1 MAHSLVGSSDV
12 PGVAGVAI
20 SDYVGSSGGN
30 EYRRQRNSIINSPR
44 ILFLVNVDW
53 FFLSHRLAIARA
65 ARDRGAEVWVAAA
78 STGQEDQIIRE
89 GFRFLSIPFR
99 RSGKDI
105 FHEIRTI
112 IKIAKVF
119 RDVKPDLVHNV
130 TIKPVLYSSWLSR
143 YVWRP
148 AVVNAISGL
157 GYVFLASGAKARLLR
172 RVVDMAYR
180 AALCG
185 GRVRVIFQ
193 NPEDIELFIA
203 KGIVEKNQAVLIR
216 GSGVDVE
223 VFRPFSEQP
232 GVPVVMFASRMLKDK
247 GAVELVDAAR
257 LLRDWKVSIRMVF
270 VGEPDPYNPA
280 TVTETDL
287 REWVDEGVVEWW
299 GHKSE
304 MERILPL
311 AAIVV
316 LPSYRE
322 GLPKVLQEAASV
334 GRPIVATDVPGCRE
348 VVRDGWNGYLVPP
361 RDHARLAT
369 AIRRLVEDPALRARM
384 GKNSREM
391 AIKEFRI
398 EKVSADTLAV
408 YNELIGEK
416 FPGIFA
422 NQPR

>member
-1 MAHSLVGSSDV
+1 M
-12 PGVAGVAI
+12 
-20 SDYVGSSGGN
+20 
-30 EYRRQRNSIINSPR
+30 NSPR
-44 ILFLVNVDW
+44 ILFVVNVDW

-65 ARDRGAEVWVAAA
+65 VRDRGAEVWVASA
-78 STGQEDQIIRE
+78 STGQEEQIIRE
-89 GFRFLSIPFR
+89 GFRYLSIPFR
-99 RSGKDI
+99 RSGKNV
-105 FHEIRTI
+105 FHEFRTI
-112 IKIAKVF
+112 MKIAKNLH
-119 RDVKPDLVHNV
+119 DVKPDLVHNV

-143 YVWRP
+143 YVGRP
-148 AVVNAISGL
+148 AIVNNISGL
-157 GYVFLASGAKARLLR
+157 GYVFLAPGAKARFLR
-172 RVVDMAYR
+172 SVVRMAYR
-180 AALCG
+180 VALTG
-185 GRVRVIFQ
+185 DRVRVLFE
-193 NPEDIELFIA
+193 NPDDIESFVA
-203 KGIVEKNQAVLIR
+203 KGIVEKRQTVLIR
-216 GSGVDVE
+216 GTGVDVD
-223 VFRPFSEQP
+223 VFRPFPEQP

-257 LLRDWKVSIRMVF
+257 LLRDWKVSVRMVF
-270 VGEPDPYNPA
+270 VGEPDPDNPA
-280 TVTETDL
+280 TVTESEL

-299 GHKSE
+299 GHKTE

-322 GLPKVLQEAASV
+322 GLPKVLQEAASA

-369 AIRRLVEDPALRARM
+369 AIRRLVEAPALRARM

-408 YNELIGEK
+408 YNELLGEK
-416 FPGIFA
+416 FPGVFA
-422 NQPR
+422 HQPR

>member
-1 MAHSLVGSSDV
+1 MASSLVGSSDV

-20 SDYVGSSGGN
+20 SDRVGSCGGN
-30 EYRRQRNSIINSPR
+30 ENRWQRNSIVNSPR

-78 STGQEDQIIRE
+78 STGQEEQIIRE

-119 RDVKPDLVHNV
+119 RDVKPDLIHNV
-130 TIKPVLYSSWLSR
+130 TIKPVLYSSWISR
-143 YVWRP
+143 YIWRP

-172 RVVDMAYR
+172 SIVGMAYR

-203 KGIVEKNQAVLIR
+203 EGIVEKSQAVLIR

-247 GAVELVDAAR
+247 GAVELVDAGR
-257 LLRDWKVSIRMVF
+257 LLRDWNVSVRMVF
-270 VGEPDPYNPA
+270 VGEPDPDNPA
-280 TVTETDL
+280 TVTESEL
-287 REWVDEGVVEWW
+287 RAWVEEGVVEWW
-299 GHKSE
+299 GHKTG
-304 MERILPL
+304 METVLPL
-311 AAIVV
+311 AAVVV

-322 GLPKVLQEAASV
+322 GLPKVLIEAAAA

-361 RDHARLAT
+361 RDHKPLAE
-369 AIRRLVEDPALRARM
+369 AIRRLVENPELRARM
-384 GKNSREM
+384 GSNSREV

-398 EKVSADTLAV
+398 EKVVADTLAV
-408 YNELIGEK
+408 YNDLLGDK
-416 FPGIFA
+416 FPGVFA
-422 NQPR
+422 NQPP